1 MLKLIKVL
9 FFATLIVPNLA
20 IADKAK
26 VLVFAAAST
35 KNALDAVI
43 REYNIHKNIEILP
56 VYGSSATLAKQIEF
70 GAPADIFLSA
80 NVPWVD
86 YLVNKGIIEAI
97 NTRDILKNRLVLVT
111 NDQTRLKI
119 DSLKSTDFSE
129 LLQDEKIA
137 MAMVSSV
144 PAGIYSKQAL
154 VHLNQWNVI
163 SPQVVQADNVRTALQ
178 YLLSKNVGFAMVY
191 ASDAKL
197 FPELKV
203 LSIFDD
209 FTHDPI
215 IYPAALVNPDS
226 REANIF
232 FEYLADPKTLKV
244 FEKYGFLITSGS

>member
-1 MLKLIKVL
+1 MVKLIKVL
-9 FFATLIVPNLA
+9 FFATLILPSLA

-35 KNALDAVI
+35 KNALDEAI
-43 REYNIHKNIEILP
+43 REYNTHKKTEILP
-56 VYGSSATLAKQIEF
+56 VYGSSATLAKQIEL

-86 YLVNKGIIEAI
+86 HLVNKGIIEAT
-97 NTRDILKNRLVLVT
+97 NTRNILKNRLVLIT
-111 NDQTRLKI
+111 NDQTRPKI
-119 DSLKSTDFSE
+119 DNLKSTDFSK
-129 LLQDEKIA
+129 LLRGEKIA
-137 MAMVSSV
+137 MGMVSSV

-154 VHLNQWNVI
+154 VHLNQWNAI

-203 LSIFDD
+203 LSIFED

-215 IYPAALVNPDS
+215 IYPASLVNPRS
-226 REANIF
+226 QEANLF
-232 FEYLADPKTLKV
+232 FEYLTDSKTLKV
-244 FEKYGFLITSGS
+244 FEKFGFLITSGS

>member
-1 MLKLIKVL
+1 MIKLIKVL
-9 FFATLIVPNLA
+9 LFATLIIPNLA
-20 IADKAK
+20 ICEKAQ

-43 REYNIHKNIEILP
+43 KDYNALTKTEILP

-86 YLVNKGIIEAI
+86 HLIERDIIQARSTK
-97 NTRDILKNRLVLVT
+97 NILKNKLVLIT
-111 NDQTRLKI
+111 TDHTIQEIEDLA
-119 DSLKSTDFSE
+119 STDFSK
-129 LLQDEKIA
+129 LLRNEKIA
-137 MAMVSSV
+137 MGMVSSV

-154 VHLNQWNVI
+154 VHLNQWNAI
-163 SPQVVQADNVRTALQ
+163 SQQVVQADNVRTALQ

-197 FPELKV
+197 FPELKI
-203 LSIFDD
+203 LGMFED

-215 IYPAALVNPDS
+215 IYPASLVNSES
-226 REANIF
+226 REANLF
-232 FEYLADPKTLKV
+232 FEYLAEPKTLKV
-244 FEKYGFLITSGS
+244 FEKYGFLITSGN

>member
-1 MLKLIKVL
+1 MFKLIKVF
-9 FFATLIVPNLA
+9 FFATLIVSNLA
-20 IADKAK
+20 LADKAQ

-43 REYNIHKNIEILP
+43 GEYNIHKKTQILP
-56 VYGSSATLAKQIEF
+56 VYGSSATLAKQIEL

-86 YLVNKGIIEAI
+86 HLVNKGIIEAT
-97 NTRDILKNRLVLVT
+97 NTKNILKNRLVLIT
-111 NDQTRLKI
+111 NDQTRPKI
-119 DSLKSTDFSE
+119 DDLKSTDFSK

-137 MAMVSSV
+137 MGMVSSV

-154 VHLNQWNVI
+154 VHLNQWNAI
-163 SPQVVQADNVRTALQ
+163 SQQVVQADNVRTALQ

-197 FPELKV
+197 FPELKI
-203 LSIFDD
+203 LGMFED

-215 IYPAALVNPDS
+215 IYPASLVNSES
-226 REANIF
+226 REANLF
-232 FEYLADPKTLKV
+232 FEYLAEPKTLKV
-244 FEKYGFLITSGS
+244 FEKYGFLITSGN

>member
-1 MLKLIKVL
+1 MIKLIKVL

-20 IADKAK
+20 IPDKGQ

-43 REYNIHKNIEILP
+43 SEYNIHKKTEILP

-97 NTRDILKNRLVLVT
+97 NTRDILKNRLVLIT

-119 DSLKSTDFSE
+119 DSLKSTDFSK

-154 VHLNQWNVI
+154 VHLNQWNAI

-197 FPELKV
+197 FPELKI
-203 LSIFDD
+203 LGMFED

-215 IYPAALVNPDS
+215 VYPVSLVNPES
-226 REANIF
+226 REANLF

-244 FEKYGFLITSGS
+244 FKKYGFLIKSGS

>member
-43 REYNIHKNIEILP
+43 REYNIHKKIEILP

-97 NTRDILKNRLVLVT
+97 NTRVILKNRLVLVT

>member
-9 FFATLIVPNLA
+9 FFATLIVPNLTM
-20 IADKAK
+20 ADKAK

-43 REYNIHKNIEILP
+43 REYNIHKKIEILP

-86 YLVNKGIIEAI
+86 YLVNKGIIEAT
-97 NTRDILKNRLVLVT
+97 NTRDILKNRLVLIT
-111 NDQTRLKI
+111 NDQTHLKI
-119 DSLKSTDFSE
+119 DSLKSTDFSQ

-137 MAMVSSV
+137 MGMVSSV

-154 VHLNQWNVI
+154 VHLNQWNAI

-203 LSIFDD
+203 LSMFED

-215 IYPAALVNPDS
+215 IYPAALLNPDS
-226 REANIF
+226 REANLF
-232 FEYLADPKTLKV
+232 FEYLANPKSLKV
-244 FEKYGFLITSGS
+244 FEKYGFLTTSGS

>member
-1 MLKLIKVL
+1 MINLIKVL
-9 FFATLIVPNLA
+9 FFATLTLPTFG
-20 IADKAK
+20 IADQAQ

-43 REYNIHKNIEILP
+43 IEYNIHNKVQILP
-56 VYGSSATLAKQIEF
+56 VYGSSATLAKQIEL

-86 YLVNKGIIEAI
+86 HLVNKGIIEAK
-97 NTRDILKNRLVLVT
+97 NTRDILKNRLVLIT
-111 NDQTRLKI
+111 NDQTRPKI
-119 DSLKSTDFSE
+119 GDLGSIDFFE
-129 LLQDEKIA
+129 LLKNEKIA
-137 MAMVSSV
+137 MGMVSSV

-154 VHLNQWNVI
+154 VHLNQWNAI

-178 YLLSKNVGFAMVY
+178 YLISKNVVFALVY

-203 LSIFDD
+203 LGVFED

-215 IYPAALVNPDS
+215 IYPASLVNTGS
-226 REANIF
+226 REASLF
-232 FEYLADPKTLKV
+232 FEYLAASKTLKV
-244 FEKYGFLITSGS
+244 FEKYGFLITPDS

>member
-1 MLKLIKVL
+1 MVKLIKVL

-20 IADKAK
+20 LADKTQ

-35 KNALDAVI
+35 KDALDAII
-43 REYNIHKNIEILP
+43 REYNVHKKTEILP
-56 VYGSSATLAKQIEF
+56 VYGSSATLAKQIEL

-86 YLVNKGIIEAI
+86 HLVNKGIIEAT
-97 NTRDILKNRLVLVT
+97 NTRDILKNRLVLIT
-111 NDQTRLKI
+111 NNQTHPKI
-119 DSLKSTDFSE
+119 DNLTSTDFSK

-137 MAMVSSV
+137 MGMVSSV

-154 VHLNQWNVI
+154 VHLNQWNAI

-178 YLLSKNVGFAMVY
+178 YLLSKNVVFAMVY

-203 LSIFDD
+203 IGIFED

-215 IYPAALVNPDS
+215 VYPASLVNPGS
-226 REANIF
+226 REANLF